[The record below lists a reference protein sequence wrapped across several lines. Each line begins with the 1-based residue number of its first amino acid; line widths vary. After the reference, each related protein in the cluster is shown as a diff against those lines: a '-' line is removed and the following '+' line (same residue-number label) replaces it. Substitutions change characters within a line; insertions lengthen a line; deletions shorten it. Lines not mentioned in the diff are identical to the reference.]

1 MTEPTPTATPTPT
14 PTSNQTPTLPI
25 LLDSLIQRSG
35 SDLHLLVGSPP
46 HLRLGGQLTA
56 FENILP
62 LTQQTAEQL
71 IGSIMSP
78 EQLEY
83 VRANKEYDF
92 GYQYNE
98 QARFRVNV
106 YYEKGQLAAALR
118 LIPTKI
124 HTIDELGLPPIFHEL
139 SSFSQGLV
147 LVTGPTGEGK
157 STTLAAV
164 IDEINHTRSEHVITI
179 EDPIEFIYMPDKSII
194 SQREVNRDTHSWD
207 LALRSALR
215 EDPDVVL
222 IGEMRDFETI
232 ASAITIAETGH
243 LVLATLHTATAAQTV
258 DRIIDV
264 FPAHQQDQVRM
275 QLAAT
280 LRIVVSQRLVP
291 RIGGGMQAVFEL
303 MIANP
308 AVRTLIRENKTH
320 QIDNVIQT
328 STNEG
333 MMLIEN
339 DLMRL
344 VQQGVISKERAL
356 ITAFRPT
363 ELNRLLGE
371 T

>member
-1 MTEPTPTATPTPT
+1 MSEPIQPQLT
-14 PTSNQTPTLPI
+14 NQPLNI
-25 LLDSLIQRSG
+25 QLLLDTLIQRDG
-35 SDLHLLVGSPP
+35 SDLHFLVGSPP
-46 HLRLGGQLTA
+46 HLRVNGQLA
-56 FENILP
+56 PAENTVP
-62 LTQQTAEQL
+62 LTQELAEQL
-71 IGSIMSP
+71 IGSLLSP

-83 VRANKEYDF
+83 LRANKELDF

-124 HTIDELGLPPIFHEL
+124 RTVDELGLPALFHQL
-139 SSFSQGLV
+139 SHFSQGLI
-147 LVTGPTGEGK
+147 LVTGPEGEGK

-164 IDEINHTRSEHVITI
+164 IDEINHTRSEHIITV
-179 EDPIEFIYMPDKSII
+179 EDPIEFVYVPDKSII

-280 LRIVVSQRLVP
+280 LRVVASQRLVP
-291 RIGGGMQAVFEL
+291 RSSGGMQAVFEL
-303 MIANP
+303 MIANS
-308 AVRTLIRENKTH
+308 AIRNLIRENKTH

-328 STNEG
+328 STADG
-333 MMLIEN
+333 MTLIEN
-339 DLMRL
+339 DLLRL
-344 VQQGVISKERAL
+344 VQQGVISKERA
-356 ITAFRPT
+356 IMTAFRPT

-371 T
+371 GQP